1 MAYTES
7 PQEMKKIS
15 SVKEECFELLE
26 EYRWGQR
33 DPYTTFL
40 LLEEKRVVGAYF
52 AGEFALEL
60 AGTVPPL
67 EAAEWVD
74 KAEHKL
80 QPRNFNK
87 KSRDLNVYSSFAA
100 RAAIR
105 RAQLPLHRH
114 VLTTQTLPPIDLVEE
129 TYMETLENA
138 KRVTEVLRAKV
149 GSAPELG
156 RRALVGVLGE
166 VSVLLLGQRVAQHI
180 GTHEWFPLQS
190 TLFEDNATR
199 FLGPGNGWDVSF
211 FTRLSA
217 EDPIDLAYK
226 VQVKTSEGG
235 YGEEKDQPGISRL
248 NITPDLVVD
257 EREKPNLLAAVI
269 IEECY
274 LEATTPEAAVERV
287 VPSLSK
293 RTERLLD
300 KIEQ

>member
-1 MAYTES
+1 MAYTDS

-15 SVKEECFELLE
+15 SIKEECFELLE
-26 EYRWGQR
+26 QYRCGRR
-33 DPYTTFL
+33 DPYVTFL

-60 AGTVPPL
+60 AGTVPMP
-67 EAAEWVD
+67 EAEEWVD

-87 KSRDLNVYSSFAA
+87 QSRDLNVYSSFAA
-100 RAAIR
+100 RAAVR

-114 VLTTQTLPPIDLVEE
+114 MLTTQTLPPLDLVEE
-129 TYMETLENA
+129 TYMRTLEDS
-138 KRVTEVLRAKV
+138 KQVTEVLRAKV
-149 GSAPELG
+149 GSAPEIG
-156 RRALVGVLGE
+156 RQALVGLLGE
-166 VSVLLLGQRVAQHI
+166 VSVLLLGQRAAKTI

-190 TLFEDNATR
+190 TLFEDNANR
-199 FLGPGNGWDVSF
+199 FQGPGHGWDVSF
-211 FTRLSA
+211 FTHMSV

-226 VQVKTSEGG
+226 VQVKTRDGPYGG
-235 YGEEKDQPGISRL
+235 EKDEPGIARL

-257 EREKPNLLAAVI
+257 KREQPHLLAAVI

-274 LEATTPEAAVERV
+274 LEATYPEAAVQRV
-287 VPSLSK
+287 MPSLGK
-293 RTERLLD
+293 RTGRLLD